1 MKFTVDCECTPE
13 EARAFL
19 GLPDVKPM
27 QEKILREMEERMSG
41 GLRAMSPDEM
51 MRYWLPNMTGME
63 QMQAFFSQMTGA
75 STPSRKKKP

>member
-1 MKFTVDCECTPE
+1 MKFTVNCDCTPE

-27 QEKILREMEERMSG
+27 QEKLLREMEERMSG
-41 GLRAMSPDEM
+41 GIGAMSPDEM
-51 MRYWLPNMTGME
+51 MRYWLPNMAGLD

-75 STPSRKKKP
+75 AKPARKTKS